1 MFLPEKCST
10 ALEIYCRLSRA
21 FLAQDARQASSEE
34 ARLDLES
41 AHRRIA
47 AVASVQRHLDASRH
61 AGQIHLASYLTELCQ
76 TLARSAVDDRHPIT
90 IEVRADGVRVPSA
103 MAVNIGLVVAE
114 LVINVIKHAFPS
126 GRAGGRIVVSYRSDG
141 DDWRLTVSDNG
152 VGMPV
157 GGDVSTKASLGT
169 GIVAALVR
177 RLGASIKTSAG
188 LGGVGASVTVSA
200 SSVSPAQG
208 SATSGPACGP
218 GNSVRLVPVV
228 PCDEKH
234 GLSGWKTETVLEL
247 AQPDDQRG
255 SRVRG

>member
-1 MFLPEKCST
+1 MKANHLIKMPKNWCAQLPGSDSLVHQNNVLIREVQHRVGNLLQIISS
-10 ALEIYCRLSRA
+10 I
-21 FLAQDARQASSEE
+21 LAQDARQASSEE

-90 IEVRADGVRVPSA
+90 IEVRADGFRVPSA

-126 GRAGGRIVVSYRSDG
+126 GRAGGRIVVSYRSEG
-141 DDWRLTVSDNG
+141 DDWRLTVSDDG

-157 GGDVSTKASLGT
+157 GSDVSTKASLGT

-208 SATSGPACGP
+208 SAAIRACMWSRKFRQARP
-218 GNSVRLVPVV
+218 GCSI
-228 PCDEKH
+228 
-234 GLSGWKTETVLEL
+234 
-247 AQPDDQRG
+247 
-255 SRVRG
+255 